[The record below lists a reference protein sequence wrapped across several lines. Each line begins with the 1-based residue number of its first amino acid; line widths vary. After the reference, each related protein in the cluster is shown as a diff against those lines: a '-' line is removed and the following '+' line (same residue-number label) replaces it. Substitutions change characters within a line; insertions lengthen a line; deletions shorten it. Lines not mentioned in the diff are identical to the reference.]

1 MFIYNITTKISWAID
16 EEWVQWMKNKHIPGI
31 MASGCFVDHR
41 FVKLLETDEA
51 EGPTYA
57 TQFYSA
63 TKEDYQRY
71 IEMFA
76 TGLRNDAVA
85 KWGDQFISFR
95 SLMQLVN

>member
-1 MFIYNITTKISWAID
+1 MLIYNITTKITWAIND
-16 EEWVQWMKNKHIPGI
+16 EWVRWMKEDHIPGI
-31 MASGCFVDHR
+31 METGCFLDHR

-57 TQFYSA
+57 TQFYA
-63 TKEDYQRY
+63 NTRADYERY
-71 IEMFA
+71 IEMHA
-76 TGLRNDAVA
+76 TSLRNTAAA

>member
-1 MFIYNITTKISWAID
+1 MFIYNITTKISWTIND
-16 EEWVQWMKNKHIPGI
+16 EWVAWMKEKHIPGI
-31 MASGCFVDHR
+31 MGTGCFVEHR

-57 TQFYSA
+57 TQFSSA
-63 TKEDYQRY
+63 KREDYERY

-76 TGLRNDAVA
+76 TQLRNDAVG
-85 KWGDQFISFR
+85 KWGDQIISFR